1 MIIGYDSEER
11 TLVPESPIASMAS
24 IPSDFHDLFEKQTFA
39 HLATLLP
46 DGSPHVTPVWVDYD
60 ADDNRLLVNTER
72 GRRKE
77 KNARNDPR
85 VAISMTDPD
94 NPYRMLSVTG
104 EVDEITTEDA
114 REHIDEMA
122 QRYMGEEEYPNPIQT
137 ERIII
142 SIRPE
147 HVNHFEG

>member
-1 MIIGYDSEER
+1 M
-11 TLVPESPIASMAS
+11 T
-24 IPSDFHDLFEKQTFA
+24 IPSEFQDLFEKKTFA

-46 DGSPHVTPVWVDYD
+46 NGAPHVTPVWIDYD
-60 ADDNRLLVNTER
+60 VNADRLLVNTER

-77 KNARNDPR
+77 KNVRNDPR

-104 EVDEITTEDA
+104 EVDEVTTDGA
-114 REHIDEMA
+114 REHIDKLA
-122 QRYMGEEEYPNPIQT
+122 KRYMGEDEYPNPIQT
-137 ERIII
+137 ERVII

-147 HVNHFEG
+147 HISHYAG